1 MTFIDLRGEKM
12 VVKLNG
18 KTFTFPHE
26 LVDQVDGLMNEM
38 AFNGLLRFESYV
50 KPLYGLL
57 EELHALT
64 EEHES
69 DPVAAELHVALHIVI
84 RGIQGISHGA
94 LEDAL
99 VEARKLLRRAE

>member
-1 MTFIDLRGEKM
+1 
-12 VVKLNG
+12 
-18 KTFTFPHE
+18 
-26 LVDQVDGLMNEM
+26 MNEM